1 MMKYAESE
9 ALVVEQIKGGKSH
22 FDTFTKALLWLA
34 CERLK
39 KRGALRAGP
48 IANSYQIG
56 CQACCADTYKPCPEH
71 PILPE
76 PKPAW
81 ITGLGIDEYVS
92 GDTIREHALDQGELA
107 EVYRRAIV

>member
-1 MMKYAESE
+1 MITYADAEI
-9 ALVVEQIKGGKSH
+9 LVVEQIKGGKSC

-39 KRGALRAGP
+39 KRGALAAGP
-48 IANSYQIG
+48 IPNSYKIG
-56 CQACCADTYKPCPEH
+56 CADCCAGGYQPCPQH

-81 ITGLGIDEYVS
+81 MTGLGVDEYVS
-92 GDTIREHALDQGELA
+92 GDTIRQHSLDQAELA
-107 EVYRRAIV
+107 DVYAKAAR